1 MRVLD
6 LFILSF
12 CISFP
17 FAAGLNTT
25 KKGRYVYFR
34 FHASKIDIGEGEGEE
49 EEGEEKGE
57 HRF

>member
-1 MRVLD
+1 MQVLD
-6 LFILSF
+6 LFILSL

-34 FHASKIDIGEGEGEE
+34 FLASKIDIGEGEEG